1 MKIEG
6 EMMKRFAVYRTG
18 INEDPHE
25 REGEYDTLEEL
36 KAHKWRLDR
45 RYKIRV
51 DGKFMT
57 RPEFDEWAKGTK

>member
-6 EMMKRFAVYRTG
+6 ELSKRFAVYRTD
-18 INEDPHE
+18 INDEPFE
-25 REGEYDTLEEL
+25 RDGEYDTLEQVNG
-36 KAHKWRLDR
+36 HKWRLDR

-57 RPEFDEWAKGTK
+57 RTEFDAWAKSKK

>member
-6 EMMKRFAVYRTG
+6 EMMKRFVVYRTD
-18 INEDPHE
+18 INDDPYE
-25 REGEYDTLEEL
+25 REGEYDTIEEV

-45 RYKIRV
+45 HYKIRV

-57 RPEFDEWAKGTK
+57 RREFDNWAKSAK